1 MGADLSRIRS
11 NPLRDFAGVELQQ
24 GRVLLDADFN
34 EAVAIVD
41 RRLRAVASDILGR
54 STVSSTTP
62 DAFKLGVVA
71 GGLSIGTGRLYV
83 DGIAAESHGVPSDD
97 AADARF
103 DALLAEPGR
112 ADPCTYATQPY
123 LPDPP
128 PLPTAGTYLVF
139 LDVWD
144 REVTVLE
151 DPSLAEVA
159 LGGVDTSSRRQTVW
173 QVRVLPDG
181 SGNATCGS
189 PDADVPGW
197 SALIAPS
204 GARLTTGTFDVPP
217 SDDPCELPPSG
228 GYRGLEN
235 QTYRIE
241 IHDPGLP
248 GAGATFK
255 WSRDNA
261 SVASRVASMVSGGEL
276 ELDSLGRDDVL
287 RFDSDDWV
295 EIIDD
300 RREFAQRCGD
310 IRRIAVDEGS
320 RRITFTPELA
330 PDLLPASF
338 PDADFART
346 RNLRVRRWD
355 QKHAVLKAG
364 PNGSTSVWQALD
376 AGTSGVIDVP
386 PAGTELLVERGLTVR
401 FDVADGASFRAGDH
415 WIVAART
422 GDASVEV
429 LTREPPRGIHHH
441 YARLGLWDV
450 GAGAVTDCRHP
461 WPPSG
466 AGSDCGCTECVTPA
480 SHDSG
485 AFTIQDAVDRIR
497 VTGGTV
503 CLLAGQ
509 YRLDAPVRL
518 PAARAVRIRGQ
529 GAATLVVAPGSAF
542 DIASGI
548 AVAIEDLAILSLGRA
563 SAISVRTVLGL
574 TLQRLIVVVVGGNDA
589 PGAGI
594 SLAGACV
601 GTVIRDNVVVAPVA
615 VQAVGRTDASN
626 AAASSAGND
635 KPPAFLLSALL
646 RIDDNLLWCD
656 RQAVALSG
664 TVLHLMGTRIE
675 GNEIVGCRQGAIVA
689 TGLCGRGASMHVR
702 GNSIGTGGPGITAGV
717 DGLLIEGNKL
727 TASAQA
733 NRTAS
738 GAGIVLRTGLDPD
751 GIDACQVL
759 SNQITGFD
767 GAAISIE
774 SATADL
780 IVRQNTIRQ
789 CGNGIVSSGDARGE
803 RIAIEDNLLAD
814 IGVDAD
820 DPKVEVVGIAVLR
833 AQAAAVSG
841 NHVHRV
847 GLKATAV
854 ALRGGIVATGVQR
867 LRIAGNDLVDIA
879 PPGSFDGGIGVG
891 IAVWAPYLQ
900 ADVSHNHVDRE
911 STALTQGGGRFT
923 ALSIAEPTAERSS
936 SRVGTFSVLRVDAGT
951 TLTFG
956 GSRPFVT
963 KSPVDAG
970 GATAAAVARPASAS
984 VHANGF
990 ASRGTEPVV
999 RIAASGDVLFGDN
1012 RCESRGGAKVAVQL
1026 AAAALIVNTNRVRGG
1041 EQSIAVD
1048 SKVVTVLGNITTGD
1062 IALNGGPLPA
1072 PWAALNV
1079 RG

>member
-1 MGADLSRIRS
+1 MVWRTGGDTTVASRS
-11 NPLRDFAGVELQQ
+11 ASVAGVTSS
-24 GRVLLDADFN
+24 AT
-34 EAVAIVD
+34 ATA
-41 RRLRAVASDILGR
+41 AVAS
-54 STVSSTTP
+54 V
-62 DAFKLGVVA
+62 
-71 GGLSIGTGRLYV
+71 
-83 DGIAAESHGVPSDD
+83 
-97 AADARF
+97 
-103 DALLAEPGR
+103 
-112 ADPCTYATQPY
+112 
-123 LPDPP
+123 
-128 PLPTAGTYLVF
+128 
-139 LDVWD
+139 
-144 REVTVLE
+144 
-151 DPSLAEVA
+151 
-159 LGGVDTSSRRQTVW
+159 
-173 QVRVLPDG
+173 
-181 SGNATCGS
+181 
-189 PDADVPGW
+189 
-197 SALIAPS
+197 
-204 GARLTTGTFDVPP
+204 GA
-217 SDDPCELPPSG
+217 S
-228 GYRGLEN
+228 
-235 QTYRIE
+235 
-241 IHDPGLP
+241 
-248 GAGATFK
+248 
-255 WSRDNA
+255 
-261 SVASRVASMVSGGEL
+261 
-276 ELDSLGRDDVL
+276 DVL
-287 RFDSDDWV
+287 RFDTDDWV

-300 RREFAQRCGD
+300 HREFAQRCGD
-310 IRRIAVDEGS
+310 IRRIAVDEAS

-330 PDLLPASF
+330 ADLLPASF
-338 PDADFART
+338 PDADFARS

-355 QKHAVLKAG
+355 QKHAVLQAG
-364 PNGSTSVWQALD
+364 SNGSTSVWRDLD

-401 FDVADGASFRAGDH
+401 FDVAGGAPFRAGDH
-415 WIVAART
+415 WIIAART
-422 GDASVEV
+422 GDASVEA

-461 WPPSG
+461 WPPTG

-497 VTGGTV
+497 VDGGTV

-529 GAATLVVAPGSAF
+529 GAATLVVAPGAAF
-542 DIASGI
+542 DIAGGI

-594 SLAGACV
+594 SLAGACI

-615 VQAVGRTDASN
+615 VQALGRIDTGND
-626 AAASSAGND
+626 AGN
-635 KPPAFLLSALL
+635 KPPTFLLSALL

-656 RQAVALSG
+656 RQGVALSG
-664 TVLHLMGTRIE
+664 SVLHLMGTRIE

-689 TGLCGRGASMHVR
+689 TGFCGRGASMHVR

-733 NRTAS
+733 NRTAN

-780 IVRQNTIRQ
+780 IVGQNTIRQ
-789 CGNGIVSSGDARGE
+789 CGNGIVASGDARGE
-803 RIAIEDNLLAD
+803 RIAIEDNTLTD
-814 IGVDAD
+814 IGVDAN

-847 GLKATAV
+847 GLKAEAV
-854 ALRGGIVATGVQR
+854 TLRGGIVATGVQR
-867 LRIAGNDLVDIA
+867 LRIAGNDIVDIA
-879 PPGSFDGGIGVG
+879 PPGSFDGGVGVG
-891 IAVWAPYLQ
+891 IAVRAPYLQ

-911 STALTQGGGRFT
+911 STALTQGGGRFV
-923 ALSIAEPTAERSS
+923 ALSIAEPQAERSS
-936 SRVGTFSVLRVDAGT
+936 SRFGTFAVLRVDAGT

-970 GATAAAVARPASAS
+970 GATAAAATTARPASAS

-990 ASRGTEPVV
+990 GSRGTEPVV
-999 RIAASGDVLFGDN
+999 RIAASGDVLFGNN
-1012 RCESRGGAKVAVQL
+1012 RCELRGGAKVAVQL
-1026 AAAALIVNTNRVRGG
+1026 AASALIVNTNRVRGG
-1041 EQSIAVD
+1041 EQSIAAD